1 MPAMANQDHDV
12 QALYTEL
19 RRRLV
24 ETGEWDHMRTVLQ
37 ARLGEHGWLD
47 STANTCKEQAKAMET
62 PSVKA
67 LYDEARPNA
76 KNEAAR
82 QSRAGTLRL
91 KRQFAMQGPPK
102 RKRAGSQPLNVSTK
116 RTRWENDLS
125 PPHSES
131 SPTASGSA
139 WISGVRTVR
148 IHDGAHTMVGRD
160 IRTTVH
166 NHNYGPQIISV
177 DVLEI
182 LNSLSL
188 PNSRDIQLDTL
199 SKATKGTCVW
209 FTTGK
214 MFLLWIAEGKILWG
228 IGIPGAGKTV
238 LASIVIHDLGRLER
252 ASGGTICV
260 AYVYLRYSQPL
271 TVRDVLESFVKQIV
285 ERHADLGPLVEN
297 LYLLHKRERTKPSQ
311 EELQDLLHTFIEC
324 GKTIFF
330 VLDALDELRAEHRP
344 VLLGILATLD
354 AKLFITSRR
363 SSLET
368 LQQQLYQAEVFEIAA
383 TPSDLDLYI
392 KDFFRH
398 SPDVM
403 TLLEGTDY
411 EERIVEAVHR
421 KSGGMFLHAKL
432 QLEALHHCISA
443 LDVEETLEGFPTN
456 IEAIYAKT
464 WERILDQGHK
474 RSNLAKLVLLWITH
488 ARGEMTIDTLR
499 HAVATCPETHVF
511 EHKRMVPETLLLS
524 ACCGLVSVDEKTRLV
539 RLMHYTAQDAILPR
553 ILEFFPVPHAILALV
568 CVAHLTSCGLQNYRP
583 DAGAGDEE
591 HRDFMV
597 RLSNDPFLAY
607 THRSWVHHT
616 RQCHNYAPVTAA
628 ASELLL
634 NCTQYPL
641 ADQSPIDFGG
651 PLHVAAFYGLEDF
664 IPPAAL
670 RQSPNAQTSIYK
682 AIAVDA
688 GSPAWPPCF
697 RQCPSITAQHRPLV
711 EAPGIDINAVDEDGM
726 TALIHAVQ
734 MGQTE
739 AAKILLGLPGIDV
752 NAADREFKGWTALIH
767 AAWEGQT
774 EVVKLLLGVPG
785 ICINAVDEAGC
796 SALIHAVREGS
807 TEVVKLLLKA
817 PGIDV
822 NAASN
827 LDGHTA
833 LSLAMRRGHREI
845 VDLLLAFPGTIIP
858 LTRDVL

>member
-1 MPAMANQDHDV
+1 
-12 QALYTEL
+12 
-19 RRRLV
+19 
-24 ETGEWDHMRTVLQ
+24 
-37 ARLGEHGWLD
+37 
-47 STANTCKEQAKAMET
+47 
-62 PSVKA
+62 
-67 LYDEARPNA
+67 
-76 KNEAAR
+76 
-82 QSRAGTLRL
+82 
-91 KRQFAMQGPPK
+91 
-102 RKRAGSQPLNVSTK
+102 
-116 RTRWENDLS
+116 
-125 PPHSES
+125 
-131 SPTASGSA
+131 
-139 WISGVRTVR
+139 
-148 IHDGAHTMVGRD
+148 
-160 IRTTVH
+160 
-166 NHNYGPQIISV
+166 
-177 DVLEI
+177 
-182 LNSLSL
+182 
-188 PNSRDIQLDTL
+188 
-199 SKATKGTCVW
+199 
-209 FTTGK
+209 
-214 MFLLWIAEGKILWG
+214 MFLFWIANGKILWG
-228 IGIPGAGKTV
+228 IGIAGAGKTV
-238 LASIVIHDLGRLER
+238 LA
-252 ASGGTICV
+252 
-260 AYVYLRYSQPL
+260 QPL

-285 ERHADLGPLVEN
+285 ERHADLGPLVES

-311 EELQDLLHTFIEC
+311 EELQDLLHTFIE
-324 GKTIFF
+324 
-330 VLDALDELRAEHRP
+330 P

-398 SPDVM
+398 SPDIM
-403 TLLEGTDY
+403 TLLEGTDF
-411 EERIVEAVHR
+411 EDRIVKAVHQ

-456 IEAIYAKT
+456 VEAIYAKT

-568 CVAHLTSCGLQNYRP
+568 CVAHLTSCGLQNYKP

-591 HRDFMV
+591 RRDFMV

-628 ASELLL
+628 ASEFLL

-651 PLHVAAFYGLEDF
+651 PLH
-664 IPPAAL
+664 
-670 RQSPNAQTSIYK
+670 TSIYK
-682 AIAVDA
+682 RSPLMLAVQR
-688 GSPAWPPCF
+688 GHPASANALLSL
-697 RQCPSITAQHRPLV
+697 PSIDVNLSDRYGLNALMHVAHHDHIECVQALV

-817 PGIDV
+817 PEIDV
-822 NAASN
+822 NAAST

-858 LTRDVL
+858 LSRDVL